1 MVLALETIGRAQVD
15 SSSGKARTNI
25 DLPRGAFDLQPKTQD
40 VVVPP
45 AWRDVERDSAAGF
58 RPGVEVVSSRGAAA
72 LVTKQL
78 GAFLAAER
86 AIDEGHGD
94 PAITMSRDPA
104 AELRRRFE
112 EEPQEWVRA
121 EIQVE
126 VEGSGQVASVAV
138 VGSSGR
144 RELDRQALAAV
155 KLAATKLRG
164 KRGATVRFACDAG
177 VVATPP
183 LMGIAQGD
191 PRNHGIAAGMRIHF
205 DENTRKIEPVIP
217 FVRRV
222 VTKVQIIDYSEAR

>member
-15 SSSGKARTNI
+15 RSSGKARTNI

-45 AWRDVERDSAAGF
+45 AWRDVERDSAA
-58 RPGVEVVSSRGAAA
+58 
-72 LVTKQL
+72 
-78 GAFLAAER
+78 
-86 AIDEGHGD
+86 
-94 PAITMSRDPA
+94 
-104 AELRRRFE
+104 
-112 EEPQEWVRA
+112 
-121 EIQVE
+121 
-126 VEGSGQVASVAV
+126 
-138 VGSSGR
+138 
-144 RELDRQALAAV
+144 
-155 KLAATKLRG
+155 G